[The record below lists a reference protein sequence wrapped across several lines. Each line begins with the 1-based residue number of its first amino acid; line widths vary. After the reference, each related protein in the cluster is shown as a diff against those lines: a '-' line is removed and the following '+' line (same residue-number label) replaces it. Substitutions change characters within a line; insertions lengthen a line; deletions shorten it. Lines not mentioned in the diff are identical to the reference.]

1 VSRVRFR
8 YADVV
13 STLALCLALGGTA
26 YATGILPAGSVGN
39 RQLKVGAVS
48 QPKLAFPLGIAS
60 TTVSAQTLPPASNCG
75 ALGTCPVVPARPV
88 LTLSLKL
95 AHGGVVMV
103 DVGASLTAA
112 AAAAPD
118 AVNFSVTVD
127 GGEPHSEIVN
137 DDVVGGSSQQ
147 VSGMS
152 AKTLTPGV
160 HTIARY
166 ANNRGA
172 SAVALSNVEMIA
184 AALPKLP

>member
-1 VSRVRFR
+1 VSGVRRR

-26 YATGILPAGSVGN
+26 YATGILPAGSVGKS
-39 RQLKVGAVS
+39 QLKVGAVS

-75 ALGTCPVVPARPV
+75 ALGACPVVPARPV
-88 LTLSLKL
+88 VTLSLKL
-95 AHGGVVMV
+95 AHGGVVLV

-112 AAAAPD
+112 AAATPD
-118 AVNFSVTVD
+118 AVNLSVSVD

-137 DDVVGGSSQQ
+137 DDVVSGSSQQ

-152 AKTLTPGV
+152 VQILSPGA
-160 HTIARY
+160 HTIALY

-172 SAVALSNVEMIA
+172 SSVALSNIEMIA
-184 AALPKLP
+184 VALPKLP